1 MSVNGL
7 ILERKHKMKKIV
19 LFCANG
25 FTTAMMAKK
34 LKEAIDK
41 QGLDYDSAA
50 YPYSEI
56 DDRGPEA
63 DIILLGPQVRYNLK
77 HVKEKFPNT
86 PSVVLDMA
94 TYAKMDG
101 EKIFA
106 QVREI
111 LEK

>member
-1 MSVNGL
+1 
-7 ILERKHKMKKIV
+7 MKKIV

-34 LKEAIDK
+34 LKEAIEK
-41 QGLDYDSAA
+41 QGMDYDSAA
-50 YPYSEI
+50 YPYAEI
-56 DDRGPEA
+56 DERGPEA

-77 HVKEKFPNT
+77 HVQEKFPDK
-86 PSVVLDMA
+86 PAIVLDMA

-101 EKIFA
+101 ETIFK

>member
-1 MSVNGL
+1 
-7 ILERKHKMKKIV
+7 MKKIV

-34 LKEAIDK
+34 LKEAIEK
-41 QGLDYDSAA
+41 QGLDYDSNA
-50 YPYSEI
+50 YPYAEI
-56 DDRGPEA
+56 DERGKEA

-77 HVKEKFPNT
+77 HVQKKFPDK
-86 PSVVLDMA
+86 PAIVLDMQ
-94 TYAKMDG
+94 TYAVMDG
-101 EKIFA
+101 EKIFK